1 MTKRKLT
8 RKEQKKNKDLVEKLL
23 LIQNKNY
30 NEWLND
36 KHEEYIEENSNVLL
50 ETHEKAIYSKSKRQ
64 NKHNNQQKFH
74 SQLQETTKDEI
85 IMDGL
90 IETGQQ
96 ILEWAQRLGLIGA
109 AIAFCIGGYF
119 LMFGGD

>member
-1 MTKRKLT
+1 MAKRKLT

-50 ETHEKAIYSKSKRQ
+50 ETLEKAIDSKSNRQ
-64 NKHNNQQKFH
+64 NNHNNKQNFH
-74 SQLQETTKDEI
+74 S
-85 IMDGL
+85 
-90 IETGQQ
+90 
-96 ILEWAQRLGLIGA
+96 
-109 AIAFCIGGYF
+109 
-119 LMFGGD
+119 